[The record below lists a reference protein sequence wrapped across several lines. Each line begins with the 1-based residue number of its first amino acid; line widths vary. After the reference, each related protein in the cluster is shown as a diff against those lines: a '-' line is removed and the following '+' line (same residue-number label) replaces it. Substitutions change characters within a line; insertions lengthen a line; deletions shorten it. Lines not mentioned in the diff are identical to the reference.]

1 MAALQAIACSGGSDV
16 SGHPCVAALHALRL
30 LACGV
35 VAVASSA
42 EAVGPVGSDS
52 EALMQDVFSTVFECL
67 RAGHQAFLG
76 REAVKPKAKSAVS
89 EQVCVVCCVVLCCVV
104 FCCVVLWVC
113 FRRGGVVSMV
123 SVQNIWRCV
132 AVVHARVF
140 VADFTGPCTFVCPS
154 SSACRVLVVVA
165 QLIVL

>member
-1 MAALQAIACSGGSDV
+1 VHLPIHVCWCCGCIPPLDALQAIACSGGSNV

-42 EAVGPVGSDS
+42 EATGTVDSDS

-76 REAVKPKAKSAVS
+76 REAVKPKAKPAVS
-89 EQVCVVCCVVLCCVV
+89 EQVCIVCCVVLCCGSVSV
-104 FCCVVLWVC
+104 VVL
-113 FRRGGVVSMV
+113 
-123 SVQNIWRCV
+123 
-132 AVVHARVF
+132 
-140 VADFTGPCTFVCPS
+140 
-154 SSACRVLVVVA
+154 L
-165 QLIVL
+165 

>member
-1 MAALQAIACSGGSDV
+1 MLPLGTLQAIACSAGSDV

-42 EAVGPVGSDS
+42 EAPGPVDSDS

-76 REAVKPKAKSAVS
+76 REAVKPKAKPAVS
-89 EQVCVVCCVVLCCVV
+89 EQACIVCCVV
-104 FCCVVLWVC
+104 FVVLWVC
-113 FRRGGVVSMV
+113 FRRGGGLLSMA
-123 SVQNIWRCV
+123 SMDIMWRCF
-132 AVVHARVF
+132 AVVVHYVF
-140 VADFTGPCTFVCPS
+140 
-154 SSACRVLVVVA
+154 L
-165 QLIVL
+165 L